1 MCFYLEFCEYFV
13 FWLQTVVAVTIVDSN
28 LSPICLLVLPNTLP
42 VAATCSWFPVS
53 DALSTI
59 NCTSVVNHNIV
70 KHTEAVEK
78 KTVIVD
84 RKFQTPIEINSV
96 ITVHLRRPWRHISN
110 GRLAYL
116 HFWYATPSINAILN
130 KCFVVRKQPTH
141 KWENGF

>member
-78 KTVIVD
+78 KNCNRGSQIPNSNWN
-84 RKFQTPIEINSV
+84 KFSHHGTFKK
-96 ITVHLRRPWRHISN
+96 TLTT
-110 GRLAYL
+110 
-116 HFWYATPSINAILN
+116 HFKRALGLSSFLIRNSINQCDTEQVFCCSKAAD
-130 KCFVVRKQPTH
+130 T
-141 KWENGF
+141 